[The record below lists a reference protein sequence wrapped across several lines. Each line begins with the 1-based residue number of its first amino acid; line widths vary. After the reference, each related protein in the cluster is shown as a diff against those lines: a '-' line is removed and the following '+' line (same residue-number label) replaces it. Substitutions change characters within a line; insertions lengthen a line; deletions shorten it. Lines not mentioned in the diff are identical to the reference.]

1 MNKHEFLR
9 KIKEYISSN
18 RMLSFGDKV
27 VLGVS
32 GGADSVALLLVFCE
46 LKEEYGLSLSVVHVN
61 HGLREEA
68 TDEAEYVRKLCGTL
82 NVKFFLRK
90 ADITALSK
98 EMGKGTEETGRIMR
112 YRFFEEAAR
121 DGGKIAVAHN
131 MNDLA
136 ETMLFNL
143 WRGSGARGL
152 EGIAPVRGNIIRP
165 LLCVT
170 RAEIEEFL
178 GERKASFCV
187 DKSNLTG
194 DYTRNR
200 IRNNI
205 IPLIERDVQAQ
216 AVPHMFETAG
226 IVSLLNDFAGE
237 YTDGVFERIAT
248 IEKER
253 VILARAGF
261 CEVHP
266 YVRAMLV
273 KQAIDTLVPGNRD
286 ITATHLRAVCNIA
299 TAEGYREVNLPYGI
313 KAVSGYETLKFER
326 MTDDTVRKTDAI
338 EPAEIVIPGE
348 TKVPG
353 FGTIVCTLLN
363 LSEIPEISRKEY
375 TKCVD
380 YDRISRPL
388 LIRNRQSGDMIS
400 VTENG
405 HKKLKDFFI
414 DTKIDRELR
423 DSIPLIA
430 SGSEVVWV
438 VGLRLSATFKVTEA
452 TKRVLVIEVIKEEIC

>member
-1 MNKHEFLR
+1 MYNHDFMR
-9 KIKEYISSN
+9 KIKEYILSN
-18 RMLSFGDKV
+18 RMLSFGDTV

-32 GGADSVALLLVFCE
+32 GGADSVALLLVFCVIR
-46 LKEEYGLSLSVVHVN
+46 EEYDLSLSVVHVN
-61 HGLREEA
+61 HGLRKEA
-68 TDEAEYVRKLCGTL
+68 TEEAEYVKELCETL
-82 NVKFFLRK
+82 KVPFFLRE
-90 ADITALSK
+90 ADIAVLSG

-112 YRFFEEAAR
+112 YRFFEEAAK

-143 WRGSGARGL
+143 CRGTGTKGL

-178 GERKASFCV
+178 GERKVSFCI

-205 IPLIERDVQAQ
+205 IPLIERDVQAR

-237 YTDGVFERIAT
+237 YTAGVFERIAT

-253 VILARAGF
+253 VILARDGF
-261 CEVHP
+261 FGEHP
-266 YVRAMLV
+266 YVRVMLI
-273 KQAIDTLVPGNRD
+273 KHAIDTLVPGNRD
-286 ITATHLRAVCNIA
+286 ITATHLRSVCDIA
-299 TAEGYREVNLPYGI
+299 TAEGNRAVNLPYGI
-313 KAVSGYETLKFER
+313 RAVSGYETLKLER
-326 MTDDTVRKTDAI
+326 MTDDNVRKPNAI
-338 EPAEIVIPGE
+338 KPTEIVIPGE
-348 TKVPG
+348 TKVRG
-353 FGTIVCTLLN
+353 FGTIRCTLLN

-380 YDRISRPL
+380 YDRISRPM
-388 LIRNRQSGDMIS
+388 LIRNRQSGDMIA
-400 VTENG
+400 VAENG

-423 DSIPLIA
+423 DSIPIIA

-438 VGLRLSATFKVTEA
+438 VGLRLSAAFKVTEA
-452 TKRVLVIEVIKEEIC
+452 TRRVLVIDVIKEEIC